1 MLKPPISMDYLE
13 TVMLEELTDC
23 ILTGLPIQC
32 MNTTTVLLTKKE
44 APNTTKEPKTMLN
57 K

>member
-1 MLKPPISMDYLE
+1 MFQSPISMDYLE

>member
-1 MLKPPISMDYLE
+1 MFQSPISMDYLE
-13 TVMLEELTDC
+13 TVMLEELTEY

-32 MNTTTVLLTKKE
+32 MNTTTALLTEKK
-44 APNTTKEPKTMLN
+44 APNTAKEPKTMLN